1 MKSIPSPSPL
11 SPINNNN
18 NNNNNRFNRR
28 FKEDNQEYYLLP
40 LFYHSE
46 YRGFN
51 ISTQIYFFFLI
62 SNYKMAQLG
71 PTTLETPVQQ
81 VSLYPSHMAYY
92 SKRINGFSK
101 NTVRLNTQ
109 STNSVNS
116 NGIVSLTLPTNS
128 IVDLKSLGMFFEID
142 IDSAGGAADNAI
154 FPRFTTSLME
164 RVQVSVGGVAVG
176 NAPNMNSAIA
186 YLKQIATMSPD
197 KADSQPHL
205 WCSPQG
211 YTNEAVAVQN
221 RRGCLGG
228 AGARP
233 NWQNGIQQRTPYDT
247 NKDATVTN
255 NVLPAAGGISTSG
268 NFIENDQYCIELF
281 NGFVS
286 ESSPAYLDTSALGAI
301 RLDILLS
308 PASVFVGTDGAA
320 APAAQAA
327 ATVNDYTLKKIYA
340 LVDVISIADGI
351 YNASLASYL
360 QSGNSLKIPFNN
372 YFVFSDNI
380 TSFNSSLRVNVRS
393 QNIRRVWNAWRRANY
408 NAAGATWG
416 AAMAVDA
423 FSNANTTPYFQFNG
437 GNPAAA
443 GNFPSSC
450 LQSLQLQV
458 NNVQVP
464 AQPMESMGVI
474 QHYNRKA
481 LNKMNNQLGSGLAD
495 IFVDRQNCSDML
507 YSVLALDD
515 RMSNGLRTLSGYNS
529 AGTQTSIYVNL
540 TQTATALA
548 TNQQHFCCV
557 ECTSLLLVGQNRQ
570 ITVIS

>member
-1 MKSIPSPSPL
+1 
-11 SPINNNN
+11 
-18 NNNNNRFNRR
+18 
-28 FKEDNQEYYLLP
+28 
-40 LFYHSE
+40 
-46 YRGFN
+46 
-51 ISTQIYFFFLI
+51 
-62 SNYKMAQLG
+62 
-71 PTTLETPVQQ
+71 
-81 VSLYPSHMAYY
+81 
-92 SKRINGFSK
+92 
-101 NTVRLNTQ
+101 
-109 STNSVNS
+109 
-116 NGIVSLTLPTNS
+116 
-128 IVDLKSLGMFFEID
+128 
-142 IDSAGGAADNAI
+142 
-154 FPRFTTSLME
+154 
-164 RVQVSVGGVAVG
+164 
-176 NAPNMNSAIA
+176 
-186 YLKQIATMSPD
+186 
-197 KADSQPHL
+197 
-205 WCSPQG
+205 
-211 YTNEAVAVQN
+211 
-221 RRGCLGG
+221 
-228 AGARP
+228 
-233 NWQNGIQQRTPYDT
+233 
-247 NKDATVTN
+247 
-255 NVLPAAGGISTSG
+255 
-268 NFIENDQYCIELF
+268 
-281 NGFVS
+281 
-286 ESSPAYLDTSALGAI
+286 
-301 RLDILLS
+301 
-308 PASVFVGTDGAA
+308 
-320 APAAQAA
+320 AAQAA